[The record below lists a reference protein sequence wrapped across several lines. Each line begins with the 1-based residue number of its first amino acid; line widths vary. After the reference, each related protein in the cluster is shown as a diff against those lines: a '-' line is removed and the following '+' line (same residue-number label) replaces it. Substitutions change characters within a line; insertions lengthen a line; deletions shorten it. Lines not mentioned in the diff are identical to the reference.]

1 MSTTSFHITGI
12 TESENII
19 KYLTHLCGNNYRE
32 RERENEKRK
41 TIPWNPSG
49 IWIYLLLG
57 SQVASLQE
65 AWDFFRVIPKSSP
78 FFDGCDCKTHPRS
91 W

>member
-1 MSTTSFHITGI
+1 V
-12 TESENII
+12 EII
-19 KYLTHLCGNNYRE
+19 IE

-49 IWIYLLLG
+49 IWIYLFLG

-65 AWDFFRVIPKSSP
+65 AWDFS
-78 FFDGCDCKTHPRS
+78 G
-91 W
+91 WNL